1 MKSVYGKQIGQ
12 GQEMTLTEFNHILL
26 STPSA
31 STSFQVS
38 GCNRFKKKS
47 IVFTFSHAKAYV
59 SKIDLA
65 VNRSRSSQGHHFAK
79 L

>member
-1 MKSVYGKQIGQ
+1 MKSVYGKQTGQ

-26 STPSA
+26 STPLVVCIYLFSGLWLQ
-31 STSFQVS
+31 SFL
-38 GCNRFKKKS
+38 KKKS

-65 VNRSRSSQGHHFAK
+65 VK
-79 L
+79 